1 VLEQLGMIGVSWRQG
16 GARSIADFTLD
27 DATVEERLRVFADE
41 HRLAELGY
49 LATCNRVELIYAH
62 CADTPVTDLRP
73 EVFELLRGRAPL
85 PGEAERRLRA
95 WHGEGAAEHLFLVAA
110 GLDSACVGETEISG
124 QVRRCYERAR
134 EMSLSGHAL
143 DIVFEEAQ
151 RIAARVR
158 GETRLG
164 QGRVSLAEIA
174 AQRLI
179 EHSLEHAGAVA
190 LIGVSPMIERAA
202 VSLNDAGVAMIF
214 VNRTPARAEEL
225 ATRFHASHISLEHF
239 RQAPP
244 AVTAVLSATGAA
256 TAVIDRDTLS
266 RLKIAS
272 PDGQLLLIDMAI
284 PADID
289 PAACTATGVERLD
302 MDAINSIAESNRAAR
317 LLESAQAREQVD
329 EALSKLHDRFAERYY
344 GPLMGALQQ
353 RYQRTAREGVQRLLK
368 KELKGLGEEE
378 RSAIQTW
385 CDVLAR
391 RFAHIPCLGI
401 RGLVHSGPDG
411 SVEAFLNGLEP
422 EFAEELRAALNGRAP
437 VQKKQEEEIN
447 E

>member
-1 VLEQLGMIGVSWRQG
+1 
-16 GARSIADFTLD
+16 
-27 DATVEERLRVFADE
+27 
-41 HRLAELGY
+41 
-49 LATCNRVELIYAH
+49 
-62 CADTPVTDLRP
+62 
-73 EVFELLRGRAPL
+73 
-85 PGEAERRLRA
+85 
-95 WHGEGAAEHLFLVAA
+95 
-110 GLDSACVGETEISG
+110 
-124 QVRRCYERAR
+124 
-134 EMSLSGHAL
+134 
-143 DIVFEEAQ
+143 
-151 RIAARVR
+151 
-158 GETRLG
+158 
-164 QGRVSLAEIA
+164 
-174 AQRLI
+174 
-179 EHSLEHAGAVA
+179 
-190 LIGVSPMIERAA
+190 MIERAA
-202 VSLNDAGVAMIF
+202 VSLNDAGVTMIF

-225 ATRFHASHISLEHF
+225 ATRFHASHMSLEHF

-244 AVTAVLSATGAA
+244 PVTAVLSATGAP
-256 TAVIDRDTLS
+256 TALIDRDTLK
-266 RLKIAS
+266 RLKNTS

-289 PAACTATGVERLD
+289 PAACTEAGIERLD

-411 SVEAFLNGLEP
+411 SVEAFLSGLEP
-422 EFAEELRAALNGRAP
+422 EFAEELRAALNSRAR
-437 VQKKQEEEIN
+437 VQRNQEEKIN